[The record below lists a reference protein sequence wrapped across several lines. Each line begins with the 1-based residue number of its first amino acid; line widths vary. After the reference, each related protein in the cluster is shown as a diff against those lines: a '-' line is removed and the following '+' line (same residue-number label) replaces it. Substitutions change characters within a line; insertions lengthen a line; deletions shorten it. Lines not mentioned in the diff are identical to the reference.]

1 MTCEIFDSFYPPS
14 FFAPLELTAGP
25 NILPSKI
32 HILILIFGTFGPNPW
47 SLEAKKEWQSS
58 CATYL
63 CHPYLDISSHSLLPG
78 TAEGVWKP
86 NFLLL
91 SLKDPIFST
100 NCC

>member
-32 HILILIFGTFGPNPW
+32 HILIFIFGTESMVSRGQKMECDR
-47 SLEAKKEWQSS
+47 SL
-58 CATYL
+58 
-63 CHPYLDISSHSLLPG
+63 HPYLDISSHYLLPG

-86 NFLLL
+86 NF
-91 SLKDPIFST
+91 F
-100 NCC
+100 CYYR